1 MADAKGDAGRVFR
14 ILAIFTTI
22 MAPDLLLDPRAR
34 PVIGHRGAAAHA
46 PENTLESFRLA
57 REMGAEALELDVHLT
72 ADGHVVVMHDPAV
85 DRTTDGRGAIGAL
98 TLAQLQ
104 ALDAGARWTR
114 DGGNTHPW
122 ARRGVRIPTLD
133 ALLEELPDVPLL
145 IDAKAAP
152 VAAPLARVLA
162 RHGAQRRVLVGS
174 FDARN
179 LAPFGGAEWRR
190 MATREQGIALLVR
203 ALVRRPSARV
213 EYDALSIPPVLGR
226 VPLPMRLLASAAHH
240 HGRALHVWTV
250 NDAAQA
256 HALWRA
262 GANGLVGDDPAMLLA
277 ARAATVR

>member
-1 MADAKGDAGRVFR
+1 MRETTSASSSR
-14 ILAIFTTI
+14 ILAISTTI
-22 MAPDLLLDPRAR
+22 MALDLLLDPDAR

-57 REMGAEALELDVHLT
+57 RELGAEALELDVHLT
-72 ADGHVVVMHDPAV
+72 ANGHVVVMHDPAV

-114 DGGNTHPW
+114 DAGRSHPW
-122 ARRGVRIPTLD
+122 AGRGVRIPTLD
-133 ALLEELPDVPLL
+133 ALLEELPDVPLM
-145 IDAKAAP
+145 IDAKSAP

-162 RHGAQRRVLVGS
+162 RHGAQRRALVGS
-174 FDARN
+174 FHARN
-179 LAPFGGAEWRR
+179 LAPFRGAEWRR
-190 MATREQGIALLVR
+190 LATRDQGIALLVR
-203 ALVRRPSARV
+203 ALARWPSARV
-213 EYDALSIPPVLGR
+213 EYDALAIPPVLGG

-240 HGRALHVWTV
+240 HRRALHVWTV
-250 NDAAQA
+250 NDVAEA

-277 ARAATVR
+277 ARATPAG